1 MSAIYCRQ
9 NVFTPATCTGE
20 RAVAEASASNED
32 EMRPRDL
39 IGYGGRPPDIVWPN
53 GARVAVSLVVNFE
66 EGAELAIGDGDDRNE
81 RIAEVA
87 SVVEAGTRD
96 FAQEEM
102 FAYGMRAGL
111 WRFLDAFERHRAKAT
126 FFMCGRAVERSP
138 RLAAEVVARGHEPA
152 CHGWLWRPHADFLD
166 RAEERMSLLRCIEVT
181 QAVTGERP
189 LGFFCRGSQSP
200 HTRELLAAAGAKR
213 MLVVPYSL
221 DCNDMKFF
229 HPNGFVEPDQFVRYI
244 RAALSTLL
252 DEAARGRGGV
262 LNIGFHLR
270 ICGRPARFAAV
281 KGILEALDQLGDRVW
296 VARRIDLARHWR
308 ARGGPEG
315 HSRETR

>member
-1 MSAIYCRQ
+1 
-9 NVFTPATCTGE
+9 
-20 RAVAEASASNED
+20 
-32 EMRPRDL
+32 MRPRDL

-111 WRFLDAFERHRAKAT
+111 WRFLDALERHRAKAT

-138 RLAAEVVARGHEPA
+138 ELAAEVVARGHEPA
-152 CHGWLWRPHADFLD
+152 CHGWQWRPHADFLD
-166 RAEERMSLLRCIEVT
+166 AAEERMSLLRCIEVT

-200 HTRELLAAAGAKR
+200 HTRELLAELGFLYDSNGLDDDLPYFAAAGAKR

-252 DEAARGRGGV
+252 DEAERGRGGV

-296 VARRIDLARHWR
+296 VARRVDLARHWL